1 MTDAVEISA
10 LSICPPAAALNR
22 QWRDGKWML
31 AAHLSGDRHRP
42 RLPLHRRIMAHGPR
56 HWACRRLC
64 SPVVIAL
71 FLLHRGAVA
80 GTDERERLQLP
91 EPVAAAQ
98 SRESLLL
105 IALTYP
111 GAQQGRDRFSAALPE
126 LIQFYRKNTRL
137 KMKMAYA
144 EFGPGDRRLDQ
155 ALFLYLTGYDAV
167 LEFSDQEKRHL
178 GAYLRTGGLLF
189 ADDVRP
195 DRPGVR
201 SWDVGTR
208 DTPFDRQ
215 LKSLITDPLVLGEAG
230 TLWRKIPKDHPL
242 YHCYFDFPGGPPLT
256 GAPGGNVVDLEMLE
270 VRGRVVVIFSDLNLT
285 WSWACPEARYGPNSL
300 RLGANLIVFA
310 TAQKI
315 AGIPPKQ
322 P

>member
-22 QWRDGKWML
+22 QWRNGKWML
-31 AAHLSGDRHRP
+31 AAHLSGDRHQP
-42 RLPLHRRIMAHGPR
+42 RLLLHRRTMAHEPR
-56 HWACRRLC
+56 NWACRRLC
-64 SPVVIAL
+64 SPVVIAW

-91 EPVAAAQ
+91 EPIAAAQ
-98 SRESLLL
+98 TRESLLL

-137 KMKMAYA
+137 KM
-144 EFGPGDRRLDQ
+144 
-155 ALFLYLTGYDAV
+155 
-167 LEFSDQEKRHL
+167 
-178 GAYLRTGGLLF
+178 
-189 ADDVRP
+189 
-195 DRPGVR
+195 
-201 SWDVGTR
+201 
-208 DTPFDRQ
+208 
-215 LKSLITDPLVLGEAG
+215 
-230 TLWRKIPKDHPL
+230 
-242 YHCYFDFPGGPPLT
+242 
-256 GAPGGNVVDLEMLE
+256 LE
-270 VRGRVVVIFSDLNLT
+270 VQGRVVVIFSDLNFT
-285 WSWACPEARYGPNSL
+285 WSWAYPKARYGPNSL

>member
-1 MTDAVEISA
+1 MTREQPGNLLGIEILQQLA
-10 LSICPPAAALNR
+10 AFEGAPDDPGICPV
-22 QWRDGKWML
+22 RDVLDRVGQKWTL
-31 AAHLSGDRHRP
+31 
-42 RLPLHRRIMAHGPR
+42 
-56 HWACRRLC
+56 
-64 SPVVIAL
+64 
-71 FLLHRGAVA
+71 
-80 GTDERERLQLP
+80 
-91 EPVAAAQ
+91 
-98 SRESLLL
+98 LLL

-137 KMKMAYA
+137 KMKMSYA

-201 SWDVGTR
+201 SRDVGTR

-215 LKSLITDPLVLGEAG
+215 LK
-230 TLWRKIPKDHPL
+230 
-242 YHCYFDFPGGPPLT
+242 
-256 GAPGGNVVDLEMLE
+256 
-270 VRGRVVVIFSDLNLT
+270 
-285 WSWACPEARYGPNSL
+285 ARYGLNSL
-300 RLGANLIVFA
+300 LWAP
-310 TAQKI
+310 T
-315 AGIPPKQ
+315 
-322 P
+322 